1 MAKHML
7 GLTNNVDVDLS
18 VKRCPPSQARVPA
31 ADLDKYIDKPGLA
44 RANLAVS
51 TDVPHGSTANGY
63 ASKYKDYTVLQ
74 QHVLFWDRDGD
85 GVIWPH
91 DTYIGFRELGFSI
104 LFSFLSVLIVNG
116 NFSYPTRLAHSYI
129 PDPFFRVYV
138 DSIHKA
144 KHGSD
149 SGTYDPEGRFIPQLF
164 ENLFAKWDKDNDGAL
179 GLGELFSMMKGHRC
193 AADPFGWGASF
204 FEWGTTWLLLQK
216 DGKVYKE
223 DLRQLYDGS
232 LFWRIR
238 EQRQGGKGWNQGFG
252 LGGDWFIGGTKI

>member
-1 MAKHML
+1 MAKKSEN
-7 GLTNNVDVDLS
+7 LTNNVEFALS
-18 VKRCPPSQARVPA
+18 VKQCPASQVRIPA
-31 ADLDKYIDKPGLA
+31 ADIDKSIDKPGLA

-51 TDVPHGSTANGY
+51 TDVPQGSTSTGH
-63 ASKYKDYTVLQ
+63 ASKFKDYTVLQ

-85 GVIWPH
+85 GVIWPY
-91 DTYIGFRELGFSI
+91 DTYIGFRELGFNI
-104 LFSFLSVLIVNG
+104 LFSLVAVMIINI
-116 NFSYPTRLAHSYI
+116 NFSYPTRLAHSYL

-149 SGTYDPEGRFIPQLF
+149 SGVYDSEGRFIPQLF
-164 ENLFAKWDKDNDGAL
+164 ENLFSKWDKDNDGAL
-179 GLGELFSMMKGHRC
+179 RLSELFSMMKGHRC
-193 AADPFGWGASF
+193 AADPFGWGANF

-216 DGKVYKE
+216 DGKIYKE

-238 EQRQGGKGWNQGFG
+238 DARKSTKGWNQGFG
-252 LGGDWFIGGTKI
+252 LGGDWFVGGTRM